1 VDAKPNRVP
10 QIYGYTVCVI
20 AVVTFL
26 ICASVIVN
34 NVFDLANPIRAG
46 YGFESSLSSF
56 EAYQATYQRDQ
67 RAVGGGAASEARPD
81 TASEATLR
89 KRYEA
94 MREDRISRVRFQSW
108 KAITTSGL
116 LLIISVVLFV
126 LHWRWMR
133 KLGSAA
139 EA

>member
-1 VDAKPNRVP
+1 MEKPNKVP
-10 QIYGYTVCVI
+10 QIYGYTVGVI
-20 AVVTFL
+20 AVITFL
-26 ICASVIVN
+26 IAATVIVN

-67 RAVGGGAASEARPD
+67 RAVVGGTAGEVRPD
-81 TASEATLR
+81 TASGATLR

-94 MREDRISRVRFQSW
+94 LREDRISRVRFQSW

-133 KLGSAA
+133 KLGRVA